1 MATGNLGSL
10 HVDLTSLKELTTV
23 KTGESPYSW
32 IHKNVY
38 QSNDV
43 VLWIFTAKVVMT
55 MKSFNKRYELKYTT
69 LKIKAMH
76 VIMAI
81 MTTITLTDDDY
92 HDTAAP

>member
-1 MATGNLGSL
+1 MTTGNLGSL
-10 HVDLTSLKELTTV
+10 HVDPTSLKELKTV

-43 VLWIFTAKVVMT
+43 VLWIFTVVMT
-55 MKSFNKRYELKYTT
+55 MKSFNTRYELKYTT
-69 LKIKAMH
+69 LEIKAMH

>member
-1 MATGNLGSL
+1 M
-10 HVDLTSLKELTTV
+10 DPTSLKELKTV
-23 KTGESPYSW
+23 KTGESCYSW

-43 VLWIFTAKVVMT
+43 LWIFTAKVVMT
-55 MKSFNKRYELKYTT
+55 RKSFNKRYELKYTT
-69 LKIKAMH
+69 LEIKAIH